1 MTASELTTLTPLA
14 IIIKLFNLRMFQT
27 IRGLVHAGRFF
38 ETASKSKI
46 IKTYAY
52 HFTQGHRN
60 ALFTY

>member
-1 MTASELTTLTPLA
+1 
-14 IIIKLFNLRMFQT
+14 MFQT
-27 IRGLVHAGRFF
+27 IRGLIHAGRFF